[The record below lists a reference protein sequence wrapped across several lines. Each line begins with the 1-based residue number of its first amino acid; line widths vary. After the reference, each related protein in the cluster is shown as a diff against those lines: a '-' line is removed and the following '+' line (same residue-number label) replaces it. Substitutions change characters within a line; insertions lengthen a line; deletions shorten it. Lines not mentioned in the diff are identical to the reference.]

1 MAGDRHHCSY
11 RVSYADTD
19 RMNRVYYANYL
30 VVAERARTEFLR
42 EVGFPYREIEAGGCF
57 FPVRSCQVRY
67 HSYAVYDD
75 LLDCHSHITRL
86 THATLTFVTAMHRNG
101 EEKPLAVATVELACV
116 NADGKPVAIPQPLK
130 EALTPYLSEDNRAH
144 A

>member
-1 MAGDRHHCSY
+1 MAGKRHNCFY

-19 RMNRVYYANYL
+19 RMDRVYYANYL

-42 EVGFPYREIEAGGCF
+42 EIGFPYKEIEAGGCF

-75 LLDCHSHITRL
+75 LLDCRSHISRL
-86 THATLTFVTAMHRNG
+86 THATLTFTTAMHRSG
-101 EEKPLAVATVELACV
+101 EEKALVTATVELACV
-116 NADGKPVAIPQPLK
+116 NAGGKPCAIPEPLK
-130 EALTPYLSEDNRAH
+130 EALAPYLQEG
-144 A
+144 